1 MSQRDEPGEVEAH
14 RGGEDAVAILGADAE
29 LHRQTEETFEINVVP
44 TFLRIAARGEIIDLH
59 EVKRIVAEHRRE
71 ELRFIANLLPAF
83 DRVADDLAVF
93 VAEEVR
99 GIPAGDA
106 EVARTKRGSE
116 DGFEPRL
123 PGLAIAPG
131 VRNRG
136 ECVFPA
142 VVGGEIDKR
151 TAGIVGQPGV
161 LSGGGVFAGGDE
173 IEDDDGVKFVFPAEF
188 QNVGGAAVLAAERA
202 EARQFFG
209 DGLEPVRFE
218 DAVAECGFV
227 YRFTSWIPAGKDD
240 VIHGRQAVG
249 FAVALGNQR
258 ARRSEAAPHERHPRD
273 ECAGNGSVQP
283 GDANSQSAH
292 KKCGGQ

>member
-44 TFLRIAARGEIIDLH
+44 TFLRIAAGGEIIDLH

-106 EVARTKRGSE
+106 EVARAKRGSE
-116 DGFEPRL
+116 DGLEPRL

-131 VRNRG
+131 VGNRG

-161 LSGGGVFAGGDE
+161 LSGGGVLAGGDE
-173 IEDDDGVKFVFPAEF
+173 IEDDDGVEFV
-188 QNVGGAAVLAAERA
+188 GAAECLEVAGDRA
-202 EARQFFG
+202 IPYRDLCKFLG
-209 DGLEPVRFE
+209 DGFQPVRF
-218 DAVAECGFV
+218 DHAVAEDGFIES
-227 YRFTSWIPAGKDD
+227 FAPGIPTGKDD
-240 VIHGRQAVG
+240 VLETSELVRLP
-249 FAVALGNQR
+249 VALGDERYRGGQ
-258 ARRSEAAPHERHPRD
+258 SAPQQGNTGHEGAGD
-273 ECAGNGSVQP
+273 GAVQAGNT
-283 GDANSQSAH
+283 NS
-292 KKCGGQ
+292 